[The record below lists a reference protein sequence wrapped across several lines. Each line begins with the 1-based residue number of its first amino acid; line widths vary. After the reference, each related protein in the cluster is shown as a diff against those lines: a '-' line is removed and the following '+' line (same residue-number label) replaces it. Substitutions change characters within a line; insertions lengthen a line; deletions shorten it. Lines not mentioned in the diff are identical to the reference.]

1 MMIPILTSTPHSP
14 LHMTR
19 MPCPNTRHLPQPLM
33 RLPRQLLRAP
43 SSRDTREP
51 MALGNSNTINHLVL
65 LKDTPNLNRL
75 LKQSVPELDFLGHAP
90 AIDLDL
96 HQVRLL
102 LLQRRLADLRV
113 REHAHDGAVFLDALQ
128 LARDGGPGLGV
139 LLGVFREGLLLR
151 FVPVF
156 VEAAFYLVGEVLGPD
171 GGEGS

>member
-1 MMIPILTSTPHSP
+1 
-14 LHMTR
+14 
-19 MPCPNTRHLPQPLM
+19 M

-43 SSRDTREP
+43 SPGDTRKA

-65 LKDTPNLNRL
+65 LKDTPNLDRL
-75 LKQSVPELDFLGHAP
+75 LKQPMPELDFLGHAA

-102 LLQRRLADLRV
+102 LLQRGLADLGMC
-113 REHAHDGAVFLDALQ
+113 EHAHDGAVLLDALQ
-128 LARDGGPGLGV
+128 LARDGRAGLGV

-156 VEAAFYLVGEVLGPD
+156 VEAAFYLVGEMLGPD
-171 GGEGS
+171 GGEGAQATGGFDVAY